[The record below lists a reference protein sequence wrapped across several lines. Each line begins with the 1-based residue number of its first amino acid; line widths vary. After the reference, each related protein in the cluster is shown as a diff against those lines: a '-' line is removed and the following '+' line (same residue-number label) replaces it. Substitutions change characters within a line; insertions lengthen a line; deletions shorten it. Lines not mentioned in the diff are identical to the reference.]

1 MIDENRVRDALV
13 TLLVDVAAKAKEDS
27 LSGESDIASV
37 YRRGNKTDLSAV
49 NVERIDEAIRN
60 IEKATSTKD
69 GARRVVNA
77 IMAVARTVAQLNQ

>member
-1 MIDENRVRDALV
+1 MIDEKQIRDALV
-13 TLLVDVAAKAKEDS
+13 TLLVDVAAKAKADS
-27 LSGESDIASV
+27 LTGKSDIASI
-37 YRRGNKTDLSAV
+37 YRRGNTADLEVV
-49 NVERIDEAIRN
+49 NVKLLDEAIQN